1 MKATDKKVLDVNLEE
16 IARDMLGIETLE
28 TRDSD
33 SLDFHGVSVWSLR
46 EALQAAYELGRNS
59 K

>member
-1 MKATDKKVLDVNLEE
+1 MKATNKELLDVNLKE

-33 SLDFHGVSVWSLR
+33 SLDFHGISVWSLR
-46 EALQAAYELGRNS
+46 AALQAAYELGRSS